1 MPAYRDQRSGVWRYR
16 KRVRLLDGTTPRIEG
31 TPSLNTKLAAEQA
44 ERAHIE
50 RLLRGEPDKPK
61 QEVPTFEEFVPEFRA
76 ICRMKNKPSEVQTK
90 ESILRWHLLPA
101 FGRLRLD
108 RIRYAEIQDFAAKT
122 IEKKRSKKTVN
133 NCLTVVRRLLVVAK
147 KRELI
152 EAVPEIEWLKAPK
165 PDFDFLTFDEAAR
178 LVARPTR
185 GGPA

>member
-61 QEVPTFEEFVPEFRA
+61 KEVPTFEEFVPEFLA

-90 ESILRWHLLPA
+90 QSILRWHLLPA

-108 RIRYAEIQDFAAKT
+108 RIKYAEIQDFAAKT

-147 KRELI
+147 QRELI
-152 EAVPEIEWLKAPK
+152 EAKMEFEDRIGWG
-165 PDFDFLTFDEAAR
+165 R
-178 LVARPTR
+178 R
-185 GGPA
+185 G